1 MPFSQEF
8 DDVYFVAITHA
19 AESVGAV
26 RKRVDTE
33 WFEGDIMQKIK
44 QDIKD
49 SIAVIADLSGAKP
62 NVLHEVGFSHG
73 VGKPTIHICSTPLE
87 KLPFDVETWNTIP
100 YSKGRTFSLK
110 EKLAQMLREVLSAK
124 KG

>member
-1 MPFSQEF
+1 
-8 DDVYFVAITHA
+8 
-19 AESVGAV
+19 
-26 RKRVDTE
+26 
-33 WFEGDIMQKIK
+33 MQKIK

-49 SIAVIADLSGAKP
+49 SIAMIADLPGAKP
-62 NVLHEVGFSHG
+62 NVLYEVGFSHG